1 MSLFKK
7 SLFVLVAGSVLVGNL
22 ALAEG
27 VFQERKRAGHELTA
41 AEQRQLTIE
50 FYEKFGHQKSSP
62 IKKSNNP
69 WQAKK
74 QRSMTQSPAISWG
87 ECRDYALQKRN
98 SCYKQGKDAYN
109 CERFYEARTQK
120 CNQDF

>member
-1 MSLFKK
+1 MFLNKRMVVLFGVCAMC
-7 SLFVLVAGSVLVGNL
+7 SFQAI
-22 ALAEG
+22 ADG
-27 VFQERKRAGHELTA
+27 VFLDKKETAFELSP

-50 FYEKFGHQKSSP
+50 FYEKFGAQKKSP

-74 QRSMTQSPAISWG
+74 ERTTTQDRSISWS

-98 SCYKQGKDAYN
+98 SCYKQGKEAYH
-109 CERFYEARTQK
+109 CERFYEARTSK
-120 CNQDF
+120 CNKDF